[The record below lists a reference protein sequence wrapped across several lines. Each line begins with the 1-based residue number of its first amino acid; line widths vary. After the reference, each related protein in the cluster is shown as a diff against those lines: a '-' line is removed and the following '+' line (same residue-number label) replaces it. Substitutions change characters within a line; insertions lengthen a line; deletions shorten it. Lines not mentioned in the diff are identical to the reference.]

1 MEGLITFVCREQ
13 GHQGEPGE
21 ISNSLTVVDR
31 QWSYCPSGANAGHKW
46 VQVEGTTVEALR
58 RTPGPSETRA
68 QEQGAIQG

>member
-1 MEGLITFVCREQ
+1 MEGLITFVYREP

-31 QWSYCPSGANAGHKW
+31 QWSYCHSGANGGDMW
-46 VQVEGTTVEALR
+46 VQVEGTTVDALR
-58 RTPGPSETRA
+58 RTPGPSQTQA